1 MLAIWMPLVVISGLF
16 QTLRNGAQRGLSDQ
30 AGPWGATL
38 VRFAFGVPFTVLF
51 VAAAYL
57 LFPPVSPQFPP
68 RFWAAAVVGATA
80 QVLATAALLQ
90 AMRVSGFA
98 PGTMFQHLAL
108 PITALFGAVVLGDR
122 LGLSGWAGIGL
133 ATAGLV
139 LASRPPQGLLPAVL
153 GGPGSGVQ
161 GLKSVLFG
169 VASGACFAVSA
180 NCYRICG
187 TTLDP
192 GSPFFSSTLTLLII
206 QTLQTVVLGAIL
218 LVADRGALRA
228 LRDDLKASLTAGFA
242 GAAASLCWF
251 AALTLAPAALV
262 RAAAAVID
270 APVAAVYGWVRF
282 KERPDLAKVAGSVL
296 IVAGVVLTVLAVG

>member
-16 QTLRNGAQRGLSDQ
+16 QTLRNGAQRGLTEQ

-68 RFWAAAVVGATA
+68 RFWAAAVVGAAA

-139 LASRPPQGLLPAVL
+139 LASRPPQGLLSVL
-153 GGPGSGVQ
+153 GGGADGWGQ

-169 VASGACFAVSA
+169 VAAGACFAVSA

-218 LVADRGALRA
+218 LAVDRGALRA

-251 AALTLAPAALV
+251 AALTLAPAAAV
-262 RAAAAVID
+262 RAAAAVIE
-270 APVAAVYGWVRF
+270 APIATAYGWFRF
-282 KERPDLAKVAGSVL
+282 KERPDLVKVAGSIL
-296 IVAGVVLTVLAVG
+296 IVAGVVLTVLAAG